1 MWMSSGYS
9 DKNSTYTVIS
19 RVYNGLKQNVND
31 EAVLNITEDSETL

>member
-1 MWMSSGYS
+1 MSSEYF

-19 RVYNGLKQNVND
+19 HVYTGNGLKQNVND